1 MITELS
7 KGLKIMIS
15 RQQVIVFLR
24 QRRPTRSTQ
33 SRSSAA
39 SDVYSRQMFRNAL
52 QVMAVAQSVG
62 AVIVIEWPR
71 ACRYWH
77 HDRVK
82 RAIQK
87 FGLQIYDFDGCMYG
101 IKSILPGTLGAP
113 IRKPWRIATNCP
125 IIGNAFSVKCDGSH
139 SHTPCEGGDTKQTEN
154 YSRRLADRFHRA
166 FKESCEKRE
175 L

>member
-1 MITELS
+1 
-7 KGLKIMIS
+7 
-15 RQQVIVFLR
+15 
-24 QRRPTRSTQ
+24 
-33 SRSSAA
+33 
-39 SDVYSRQMFRNAL
+39 MFRNAL

-77 HDRVK
+77 NDRVK
-82 RAIQK
+82 RAMRK
-87 FGLQIYDFDGCMYG
+87 FELELYDFDGCMYG
-101 IKSILPGTLGAP
+101 VTSILPKILGTP
-113 IRKPWRIATNCP
+113 IKKPWRIATNCP

-139 SHTPCEGGDTKQTEN
+139 SHTLCEGGDTKQTEN
-154 YSRRLADRFHRA
+154 YTRRLADRFHRA